1 MHKINFIIPVVFE
14 ILELK
19 NPATR
24 LAEIIFAFNHP
35 HLKLH
40 HQFVVLID
48 MKLHAQNQLYASI
61 SFWDIKVLKTSLGMP
76 GYDHTHLNLQNQF
89 ITLTDMKLHAQNQL
103 YTSFSFLDL
112 QVLIASLA
120 CMSMPD
126 HTHLIS
132 HHQFV
137 ALIDMYLHAKICT
150 FVIWLAETI
159 FAFNSRTRFFC
170 AWFKPKKSKHQW
182 TIFFCKIQKT
192 LLLDCFSALSSK
204 LDFSPKIWFPQFFT
218 LKAP

>member
-1 MHKINFIIPVVFE
+1 
-14 ILELK
+14 
-19 NPATR
+19 
-24 LAEIIFAFNHP
+24 
-35 HLKLH
+35 
-40 HQFVVLID
+40 
-48 MKLHAQNQLYASI
+48 
-61 SFWDIKVLKTSLGMP
+61 MP

-137 ALIDMYLHAKICT
+137 ALIDMYLPAKICT
-150 FVIWLAETI
+150 FVI
-159 FAFNSRTRFFC
+159 
-170 AWFKPKKSKHQW
+170 
-182 TIFFCKIQKT
+182 
-192 LLLDCFSALSSK
+192 
-204 LDFSPKIWFPQFFT
+204 
-218 LKAP
+218 